1 MYKGVNVQLNGKVAL
16 VTGAAQGIGA
26 ETARAFARSGARV
39 VVADIHLEG
48 CERTAKEI
56 RDAGGEA
63 IAIQV
68 DVSKEAEVAAMVRKV
83 VDTYGRL
90 DCAFNNAGTEGRLGL
105 LTDLTEEQWDL
116 VLNTNLKGVWLCM
129 KHELA
134 QMVGQ
139 KSGAIV
145 NTASLAGLMG
155 IAAAPAYVASKHG
168 IIGLTKSA
176 ALGAAPQGVR
186 VNAVCPAAIQTP
198 MLHRFYGTDPAVLA
212 QAAAE
217 HPLGRFGQPEDIA
230 AAVLWL
236 CSEAASFVTGHA
248 LPVDGGFMA
257 G

>member
-1 MYKGVNVQLNGKVAL
+1 MYKGVNVQLSGKVAL
-16 VTGAAQGIGA
+16 VTGAAEGIGA
-26 ETARAFARSGARV
+26 ETARAFARSGAK
-39 VVADIHLEG
+39 VVAADINLEG

-63 IAIQV
+63 LAIRV
-68 DVSKEAEVAAMVRKV
+68 DVSKEAEVAAMVRKA

-129 KHELA
+129 KYELP
-134 QMVGQ
+134 QMMAQ

-155 IAAAPAYVASKHG
+155 IAPAPAYVASKHG

-186 VNAVCPAAIQTP
+186 VNAVCPAAIETK
-198 MLHRFYGTDPAVLA
+198 MLNRFYGTDPAVIA
-212 QAAAE
+212 QAAAD
-217 HPLGRFGQPEDIA
+217 HPVGRLGKPEDIA

-248 LPVDGGFMA
+248 MPVDGGYMA